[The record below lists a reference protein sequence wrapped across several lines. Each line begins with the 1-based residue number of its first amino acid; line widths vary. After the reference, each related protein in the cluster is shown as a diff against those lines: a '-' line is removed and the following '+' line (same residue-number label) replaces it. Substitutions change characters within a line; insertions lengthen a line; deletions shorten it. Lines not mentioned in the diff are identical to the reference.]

1 MNFTGCR
8 GGAYFLSMK
17 MFYISLV
24 SSVILIGCA
33 STGTT
38 NSNTGV
44 TVTSVD
50 EAQKADI
57 GTLEPAVL
65 IANNREYQ
73 LKLIPEELM
82 GLNFLRMNIRE
93 NGDYTFTVSGRCK
106 LYALVFLDPPVNPH
120 LFGEEL
126 GAEGWEWKGKAII
139 IDELYSFLVYERTFD
154 EGKYSMKSRGL
165 WPYVIASR
173 VPIKI
178 ADPD

>member
-1 MNFTGCR
+1 MSGE

-50 EAQKADI
+50 E
-57 GTLEPAVL
+57 
-65 IANNREYQ
+65 
-73 LKLIPEELM
+73 
-82 GLNFLRMNIRE
+82 
-93 NGDYTFTVSGRCK
+93 
-106 LYALVFLDPPVNPH
+106 
-120 LFGEEL
+120 
-126 GAEGWEWKGKAII
+126 
-139 IDELYSFLVYERTFD
+139 
-154 EGKYSMKSRGL
+154 GKYSMKSRGW
-165 WPYVIASR
+165 WPYLIASK

>member
-1 MNFTGCR
+1 MSGE

-73 LKLIPEELM
+73 LKLIPENEYQGKWRLHFYR
-82 GLNFLRMNIRE
+82 L
-93 NGDYTFTVSGRCK
+93 
-106 LYALVFLDPPVNPH
+106 
-120 LFGEEL
+120 
-126 GAEGWEWKGKAII
+126 WK
-139 IDELYSFLVYERTFD
+139 
-154 EGKYSMKSRGL
+154 M
-165 WPYVIASR
+165 
-173 VPIKI
+173 
-178 ADPD
+178 